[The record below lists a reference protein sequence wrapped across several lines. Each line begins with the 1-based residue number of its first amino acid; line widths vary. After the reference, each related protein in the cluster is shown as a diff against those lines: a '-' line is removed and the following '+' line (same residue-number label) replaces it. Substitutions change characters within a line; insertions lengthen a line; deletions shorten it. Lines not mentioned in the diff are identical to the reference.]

1 MSPLTPSPL
10 SRRQWL
16 KSSGL
21 VAGGALATGTL
32 DPARLAALG
41 ADAAPHVL
49 DGQTTAAGFAAHER
63 MMAALRRA
71 DGPIRLASNENPY
84 GMAPSARQAIE
95 AGWKQ
100 HAWYGAPS
108 LPNLRKVYAQSVG
121 VPEDHVL
128 VLAGSSELLS
138 IAVIAYGLKGEVLTA
153 WPTFEGLPRYAESMG
168 LRVHKVPLDAN
179 LAHDLEAM
187 DKRLVQAVDLV
198 FVCNPNNPTGTLT
211 DNRRLRQFVSSAA
224 RRAMV
229 IVDEAYHDFVDDPDY
244 SSCIDMVK
252 AGENVIISRTASKI
266 HGLAGLRTGFV
277 IARPD
282 IIARLSAASTSAP
295 GVLGALGA
303 AASIQDTA
311 YQTMCKQRNAEGRAI
326 MRTALQQLGRRM
338 TNSQTNFVFFHA
350 GMPVE
355 KVQAAMLAK
364 GFMVGRAFPPYNDWV
379 RVSVGTPEEMK
390 QVAAVLPGVLAGAAK
405 SMGSSEG

>member
-1 MSPLTPSPL
+1 MTPISSPL

-32 DPARLAALG
+32 APSLLPALEAEG
-41 ADAAPHVL
+41 APHVV
-49 DGQTTAAGFAAHER
+49 DGLTTEAGFAAHER
-63 MMAALRRA
+63 MIGALRRA

-100 HAWYGAPS
+100 HAWYSAPS
-108 LPNLRKVYAQSVG
+108 LPALRKIYAQSVG
-121 VPEDHVL
+121 VPEDHIMIT
-128 VLAGSSELLS
+128 AGSSELLS
-138 IAVIAYGLKGEVLTA
+138 IVVLAYGMRGEVLTA
-153 WPTFEGLPRYAESMG
+153 WPTYEGLPRYAEAMG

-179 LAHDLEAM
+179 LAHDLDAM

-211 DNRRLRQFVSSAA
+211 SNAKLRQFVSNAS
-224 RRAMV
+224 RRSMV
-229 IVDEAYHDFVDDPDY
+229 LVDEAYHDFVSAPDY
-244 SSCIDMVK
+244 SSLIDMVK
-252 AGENVIISRTASKI
+252 SGENVIISRTASKI

-282 IIARLSAASTSAP
+282 IIQRLQPASTSAP
-295 GVLGALGA
+295 GVFGALGA

-311 YQTMCKQRNAEGRAI
+311 YQTMCKQRNLEGREI
-326 MRTALQQLGRRM
+326 MRGALQKLGRRS
-338 TNSQTNFVFFHA
+338 TDSQTNFVFFHA

-379 RVSVGTPEEMK
+379 RISIGTPEEMK
-390 QVAAVLPGVLAGAAK
+390 QVAAVLPEVLAGAAR
-405 SMGSSEG
+405 SMGSSGS